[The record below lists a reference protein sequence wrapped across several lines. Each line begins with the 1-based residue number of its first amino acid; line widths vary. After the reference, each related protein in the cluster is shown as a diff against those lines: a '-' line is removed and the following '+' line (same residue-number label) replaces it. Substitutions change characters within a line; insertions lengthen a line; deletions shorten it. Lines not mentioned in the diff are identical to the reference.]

1 MVVLLPR
8 PTCFALMVRHSDF
21 LQLQPQQQSSRDL
34 GKTDTHQLTLLVF
47 VTVRDV
53 LKSEISERKR
63 L

>member
-1 MVVLLPR
+1 
-8 PTCFALMVRHSDF
+8 MVRHSDF

-53 LKSEISERKR
+53 LKSEIGERK
-63 L
+63 LL